1 MCWSPQRTCAVA
13 SLRCPGTR
21 HAGGSLVLL
30 DLEAGGVV
38 ALVESFRT
46 GQAMESP
53 REVVEYQ
60 ELYEAAQV
68 KALPVHES
76 SAAIARYMKDYE
88 DAED

>member
-1 MCWSPQRTCAVA
+1 M
-13 SLRCPGTR
+13 
-21 HAGGSLVLL
+21 
-30 DLEAGGVV
+30 
-38 ALVESFRT
+38 ESFRT